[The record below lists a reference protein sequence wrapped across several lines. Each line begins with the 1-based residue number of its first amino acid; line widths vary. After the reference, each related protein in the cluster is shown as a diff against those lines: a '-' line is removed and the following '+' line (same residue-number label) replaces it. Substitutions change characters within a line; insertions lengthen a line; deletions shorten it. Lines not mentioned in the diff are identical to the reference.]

1 LKLIDLHTHT
11 DESDG
16 TYTPAELV
24 DAAVSAGIGTLA
36 ITDHDTFAGY
46 EAARPVA
53 RERGLELIR
62 GVEIGTKYGAG
73 YVHLLAYFIDDE
85 PRREFLDW
93 MEGMAASRRD
103 RNRRLAARLR
113 ELGYDIQLEE
123 VERAGKALTGRP
135 HFAQIL
141 VAKGY
146 AKNRGEAFR
155 TILGETGI
163 AHVEREAP
171 TTSEA
176 VQRVLRAG
184 GIPSLAHP
192 IRDARPGSSEE
203 ARLLTELKEAG
214 LPAIE
219 AYHSDHTARETRH
232 YVAIAKDY
240 GFAVTGGSDFHGAAK
255 PGVMLARGVNGSL
268 SIPASVLPDLR
279 ALSQSL
285 HRT

>member
-1 LKLIDLHTHT
+1 MKLIDLHTHT

-24 DAAVSAGIGTLA
+24 DAALLAGIGALA

-46 EAARPVA
+46 EAARPLA

-62 GVEIGTKYGAG
+62 GLEIGTKHDGA
-73 YVHLLAYFIDDE
+73 YIHLLAYFIDVE
-85 PRREFLDW
+85 PLPEFLNWIDQ
-93 MEGMAASRRD
+93 MAASRRD
-103 RNRRLAARLR
+103 RNRKLADRLN

-123 VERAGKALTGRP
+123 VERSGKALAGRP

-163 AHVEREAP
+163 AHIEREAP
-171 TTSEA
+171 TTSDA
-176 VQRVLRAG
+176 IQRVLRAG
-184 GIPSLAHP
+184 GVPSLAHP
-192 IRDARPGSSEE
+192 IRDARPGSADET
-203 ARLLTELKEAG
+203 RLMTDLKNAG

-232 YVAIAKDY
+232 YVTLAKDY

-285 HRT
+285 HHT